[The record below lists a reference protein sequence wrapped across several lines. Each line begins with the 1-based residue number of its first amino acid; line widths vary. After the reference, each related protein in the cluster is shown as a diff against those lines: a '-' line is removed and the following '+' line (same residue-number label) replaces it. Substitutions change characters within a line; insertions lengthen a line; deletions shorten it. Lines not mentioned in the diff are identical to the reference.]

1 MASLVGFEPTISRL
15 RSERPWPARLD
26 DRDKTCGAA
35 DGNRTRIG
43 SVDSGVPYQSVS
55 TAQMGVSESTH
66 LQLHHPALRLGAPT
80 NVEDTVERCLSGDQ
94 PGLPQRYRA
103 QPDRPAGIRTRIA
116 SFGGM
121 CPVQLSDRP
130 KMVRAEGFEPSR
142 LCVRSAV
149 SCPVERRPHNKMVPG
164 PGIEPGTCWVRASR
178 SAN

>member
-1 MASLVGFEPTISRL
+1 MAS
-15 RSERPWPARLD
+15 
-26 DRDKTCGAA
+26 CYGAA
-35 DGNRTRIG
+35 DGTRTRIN
-43 SVDSGVPYQSVS
+43 SVDSGVPYLSAS
-55 TAQMGVSESTH
+55 TAQMGVGESTH
-66 LQLHHPALRLGAPT
+66 LCYITPSFDSGHPRNFRTRQSVVYPAI
-80 NVEDTVERCLSGDQ
+80 N
-94 PGLPQRYRA
+94 PGSYNGYRA
-103 QPDRPAGIRTRIA
+103 QPGRPAGIRTRIA